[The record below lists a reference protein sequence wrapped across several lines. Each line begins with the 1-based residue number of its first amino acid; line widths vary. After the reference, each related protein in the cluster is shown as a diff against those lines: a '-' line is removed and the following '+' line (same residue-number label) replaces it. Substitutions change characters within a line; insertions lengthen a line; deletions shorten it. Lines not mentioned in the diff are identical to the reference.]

1 MVEIKN
7 SHSLKRISD
16 DSTIIMEKIGSDI
29 IKELL
34 SENPIL
40 KEKHVTFR
48 EVSYRI
54 REVKV
59 LQVQMLNND
68 YVVVEFITLSEKWA
82 TQDGRVK
89 DAKYYEELRE
99 IYRDPIME
107 HGDL

>member
-16 DSTIIMEKIGSDI
+16 DSTIIMKKIDSDI
-29 IKELL
+29 IKDLL
-34 SENPIL
+34 SENPTL
-40 KEKHVTFR
+40 KEEHITFC
-48 EVSYRI
+48 ETSYRI

-68 YVVVEFITLSEKWA
+68 YAVVEFITLNEKWT

-89 DAKYYEELRE
+89 DDKYYEELRE